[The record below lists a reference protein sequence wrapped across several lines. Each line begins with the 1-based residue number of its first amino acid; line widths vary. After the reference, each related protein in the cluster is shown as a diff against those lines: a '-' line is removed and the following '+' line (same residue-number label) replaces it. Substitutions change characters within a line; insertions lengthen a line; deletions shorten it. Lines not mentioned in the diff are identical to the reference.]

1 MIKFNFSWDLKD
13 IPRLQQKSQRSVI
26 LLSYSINSELY
37 QWKLT
42 SMLSSGSDKNHSKI
56 IHQ

>member
-42 SMLSSGSDKNHSKI
+42 SMLSSGSDKNHP
-56 IHQ
+56 